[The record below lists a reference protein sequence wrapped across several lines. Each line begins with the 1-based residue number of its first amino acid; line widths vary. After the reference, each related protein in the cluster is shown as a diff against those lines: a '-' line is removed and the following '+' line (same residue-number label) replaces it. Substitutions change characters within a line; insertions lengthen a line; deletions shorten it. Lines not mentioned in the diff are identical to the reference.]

1 MYEEMKNEMKMK
13 GKKAE
18 HLQGLV
24 DELKETNEQLDLEII
39 HRKQVEEE
47 LKKHHRHLE
56 ELVKDRTVELE
67 KKNIE
72 LEEKNAELE
81 QLFEAL
87 KETIAERERAEDKL
101 KEAHKQLMR
110 KEKLAVLGLLSGGV
124 GHELRNPLGVISNAV
139 YYLKTILPDAD
150 ETTKEYLNIISS
162 EVNNSERI
170 VSDLLNFS
178 RARSPEREETALSEL
193 IDNVLSRHAPP
204 KGVTMT
210 TDITE
215 DLPSAYVDPRQM
227 GQVLDNIITNAY
239 QSMPDGGELKIEAKK
254 IKNKVHISFGDTGSG
269 ISKSD
274 MGKLFDPLFTTKAR
288 GIGLGLSVSNKLI
301 EINGG
306 KIEVES
312 EEGKGSRFT
321 IILPT
326 REVSHDGK
334 IAYSDS

>member
-1 MYEEMKNEMKMK
+1 MKNETKMK
-13 GKKAE
+13 GIKAE
-18 HLQGLV
+18 SLQGQV
-24 DELKETNEQLDLEII
+24 DELKKTNEQLDLEII

-47 LKKHHRHLE
+47 LK
-56 ELVKDRTVELE
+56 
-67 KKNIE
+67 
-72 LEEKNAELE
+72 
-81 QLFEAL
+81 
-87 KETIAERERAEDKL
+87 
-101 KEAHKQLMR
+101 EAHKQLVR
-110 KEKLAVLGLLSGGV
+110 KEKLAVLGLLSGTV

-139 YYLKTILPDAD
+139 YYLKTILPNAD

-162 EVNNSERI
+162 EVNNSEKI

-178 RARSPEREETALSEL
+178 RTRSPEREERAVSGL

-204 KGVTMT
+204 KGVTVT

-215 DLPSAYVDPRQM
+215 DIPPAYVDPRQM

-239 QSMPDGGELKIEAKK
+239 QAMPDGGELKIEAKK
-254 IKNKVHISFGDTGSG
+254 VKNKVHISFGDTGSG

-288 GIGLGLSVSNKLI
+288 GIGLGLAVSKNLL

-312 EEGKGSRFT
+312 EEGKGSRFA